1 MKQTWTAQTHRLDK
15 AQCRDE
21 VHPEDEVKAATAYD
35 QFRRGEIDGVLVT
48 RMPSGRWAVKRMPK
62 VLED

>member
-1 MKQTWTAQTHRLDK
+1 MKQTWRPQTHHLDR

-21 VHPEDEVKAATAYD
+21 VHPDDEVKAAHAYD
-35 QFRRGEIDGVLVT
+35 QFRRGDIDGVLLV